1 MGAEVTMGI
10 LELLFALIFG
20 VLTVVQAAIAVA
32 GGLGRRV
39 VAATPGYLLIGGI
52 ATIVAVGLGSLAV
65 PILVVIKVV
74 TGWSWAA
81 YAAAVVAVILTGFLA
96 LLWTPLALFI
106 GAVLHPLHPVRAGQ
120 RYVRSVAVIL
130 FAELMFA
137 LGLLVVPF
145 HNNYGAIPAFLLTGT
160 AVVLAGLLW
169 GGVVGPRF
177 FRAVAVV
184 ALILVT
190 ASFFLPQTSRAVS
203 ESAGNMDGA
212 IAAAVRGE
220 SSSNQKTL
228 AVGPRDEVEVRIPI
242 LHHALVEPDKD
253 IIIRLPNGERFREDK
268 ERNLFQLRDGGTE
281 VKVPNLGTN
290 VARIFI
296 RAKEG
301 MARVEVSF
309 ARM

>member
-1 MGAEVTMGI
+1 MGI

-228 AVGPRDEVEVRIPI
+228 AVGSRDEVEVP
-242 LHHALVEPDKD
+242 LSPNSWFLVSPDK
-253 IIIRLPNGERFREDK
+253 P
-268 ERNLFQLRDGGTE
+268 
-281 VKVPNLGTN
+281 
-290 VARIFI
+290 IFI
-296 RAKEG
+296 RLRSDEVFKQLPDGRLSKRQSDGSWKDVSNVGDFIPGGVIFLKAANAKE
-301 MARVEVSF
+301 MARVTISSV
-309 ARM
+309 RK